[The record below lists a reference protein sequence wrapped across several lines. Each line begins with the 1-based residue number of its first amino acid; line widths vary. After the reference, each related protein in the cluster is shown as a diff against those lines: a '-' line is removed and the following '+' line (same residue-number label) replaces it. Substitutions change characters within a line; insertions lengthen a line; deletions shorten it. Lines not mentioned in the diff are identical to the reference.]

1 MNRVNI
7 ITLGVS
13 NIKASLEFYSSLGF
27 EASVVG
33 DENMPDIVFFRVSG
47 SKLALYPI
55 EKLSTE
61 TGAELSFTKGGFN
74 GITLAYNVKSEKE
87 VDEVLVKAESLGAK
101 VTSEAVRQA
110 WGGYSGYFTDLDGYM
125 WEVAYGPDWT
135 FDDQDMLII

>member
-13 NIKASLEFYSSLGF
+13 NIKESLDFYSSLGF
-27 EASVVG
+27 EASIIG
-33 DENMPDIVFFRVSG
+33 DENIPDIVFFRISG
-47 SKLALYPI
+47 SKLALFPI
-55 EKLSTE
+55 EKLSAE
-61 TGAELSFTKGGFN
+61 TGTEMDFTKVGFN
-74 GITLAYNVKSEKE
+74 GITLAYNAKSKNE
-87 VDEVLVKAESLGAK
+87 VYEVLVKAESLGAR

-125 WEVAYGPDWT
+125 WEVAYGPDWS